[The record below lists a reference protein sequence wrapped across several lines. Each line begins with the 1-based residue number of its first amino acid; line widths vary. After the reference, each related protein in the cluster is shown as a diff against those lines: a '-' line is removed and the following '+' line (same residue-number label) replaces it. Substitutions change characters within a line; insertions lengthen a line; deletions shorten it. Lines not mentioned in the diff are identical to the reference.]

1 MSVVLACDLGGLG
14 SVGFRPHII
23 SRLGRVAQVR
33 LGDGWLLGAPAGKF
47 VPFRVSERPGA
58 GSVRVDHA
66 VQQVFGIP
74 FQAFGV
80 FVYPFD
86 VEQTSVQHA
95 QG

>member
-1 MSVVLACDLGGLG
+1 MRQVFRQLGFEQCGANPFEALFVVAHVLL
-14 SVGFRPHII
+14 VH
-23 SRLGRVAQVR
+23 RLG
-33 LGDGWLLGAPAGKF
+33 AGHI
-47 VPFRVSERPGA
+47 A
-58 GSVRVDHA
+58 GHAVFIGYGVKQA